1 MLQYEQIAFLCEQ
14 LRLPDIAVNWQSIAD
29 KCSREDASFGDFLL
43 SVLQHEQAH
52 RDERSQKSLTRMAG
66 FPSNKTFD
74 SFDFKLA
81 TGVPKKALSELANLN
96 FIERAENV
104 VLLGP
109 SGVGKTHLAI
119 ALGLKAVQARKKTRF
134 ISAAD
139 LMLQLATQAKSVYAA
154 QHFSP

>member
-1 MLQYEQIAFLCEQ
+1 MTI
-14 LRLPDIAVNWQSIAD
+14 PP
-29 KCSREDASFGDFLL
+29 
-43 SVLQHEQAH
+43 
-52 RDERSQKSLTRMAG
+52 G